1 MSSFIYFFLCPFKLF
16 LGRHTN
22 ATARELGNKQKL
34 IRQRWRL
41 ANESTNSKE

>member
-1 MSSFIYFFLCPFKLF
+1 MSSFLYLFISFYALSGF

-22 ATARELGNKQKL
+22 ATAPELGNKQKL

-41 ANESTNSKE
+41 ANESTK